1 MPNYFAPAFKV
12 EINDA
17 QLSADISKNIEEV
30 SVTSEKDSMNS
41 CSLTVANT
49 YPEMRWTHT
58 SDATFFQEGNSVK
71 VSMGY
76 VDDLQEIFNG
86 EITSVTSTFPASG
99 APTVKVDAKTR
110 LHWLQGDKK
119 TKTFQS
125 MTDKQ
130 IAEQIGQK
138 LNLTVQAEDAQIQY
152 DYVMQ
157 PNQTDLEFL
166 RERARRI
173 HFEVLVEDKTLIF
186 RKAKEADSEIF
197 TLVWGN
203 VQAGLGGGPNTL
215 PLKSFSPTINTSNQ
229 VKKVTVRGYD
239 PKSKQQ
245 IVGEATAQD
254 TTMGR
259 SKDAGNAT
267 AAAFGKSTEYVRV
280 NAPVAS
286 HAEAVA
292 LAQAI
297 LNQRAMGFVTGTAET
312 IGVPELQW
320 GKVVMVQ
327 GVGPR
332 FSGKYYIERA
342 VHTLGG
348 GGYGTSLSLNSN
360 STNSASSSSSS
371 ESSGSGTSGS

>member
-1 MPNYFAPAFKV
+1 MKIPKYFAPAFKV
-12 EINDA
+12 EIDGTE
-17 QLSADISKNIEEV
+17 LSADVSKNIEEV

-41 CSLTVANT
+41 CSLTIANT

-58 SDATFFQEGNSVK
+58 SDARLFQEGNSVK
-71 VSMGY
+71 VSLGY
-76 VDDLQEIFNG
+76 VDRMQQVFSG
-86 EITSVTSTFPASG
+86 EITTVTSTFPASG

-130 IAEQIGQK
+130 IAEQIGQDAQ
-138 LNLTVQAEDAQIQY
+138 LAVQAEDAQVQY

-166 RERARRI
+166 KERARRI

-186 RKAKEADSEIF
+186 RKAKETDSEIY

-203 VQAGLGGGPNTL
+203 TQAGVGGGPNTL
-215 PLKSFSPTINTSNQ
+215 PLKSFSPTIKTLQQ
-229 VKKVTVRGYD
+229 VNKVTVRGYD

-245 IVGEATAQD
+245 IVGQAGSQDTKMGRREGGGEATASAFR
-254 TTMGR
+254 R
-259 SKDAGNAT
+259 SR
-267 AAAFGKSTEYVRV
+267 EYVRV
-280 NAPVAS
+280 NIPVAS
-286 HAEAVA
+286 QSEADDHAK
-292 LAQAI
+292 AI
-297 LNQRAMGFVTGTAET
+297 YNQRAMGFVTGTAET
-312 IGVPELQW
+312 IGVPDLQW
-320 GKVVMVQ
+320 GKVVMVE

-332 FSGKYYIERA
+332 FSGRYYIERA

-348 GGYGTSLSLNSN
+348 GGYTTTLSVSSN
-360 STNSASSSSSS
+360 STNSSSSSN
-371 ESSGSGTSGS
+371 SSGSSNSAS

>member
-1 MPNYFAPAFKV
+1 VPNYFAPAFVV
-12 EINDA
+12 EINGA

-58 SDATFFQEGNSVK
+58 SDARLFQEGNSVE

-76 VDDLQEIFNG
+76 VDSLQEIFNG
-86 EITSVTSTFPASG
+86 EITTVTSTFPESG

-119 TKTFQS
+119 TNTFRS

-130 IAEQIGQK
+130 IAEQVGQAAG
-138 LNLTVQAEDAQIQY
+138 LAVQAEDAQIQY

-173 HFEVLVEDKTLIF
+173 HFEVLVDGKTLLF
-186 RKAKEADSEIF
+186 RKAKEADSPVY

-203 VQAGLGGGPNTL
+203 TQAGVGGGPNTL
-215 PLKSFSPTINTSNQ
+215 PLKSFSPTINTSKQ
-229 VKKVTVRGYD
+229 VNKVTVRGYD
-239 PKSKQQ
+239 YNSKQP
-245 IVGEATAQD
+245 IVGQAGNQQTK
-254 TTMGR
+254 MGR
-259 SKDAGNAT
+259 SEGGGQAT
-267 AAAFGKSTEYVRV
+267 ASAFRKPREYVRV
-280 NAPVAS
+280 NIPVGS
-286 HAEAVA
+286 QSEANDH
-292 LAQAI
+292 AQAI
-297 LNQRAMGFVTGTAET
+297 YNQRAMGFVTGTAET
-312 IGVPELQW
+312 IGVPDLQW
-320 GKVVMVQ
+320 GKVVMVE

-332 FSGKYYIERA
+332 FSGRYYIVSA
-342 VHTLGG
+342 VHTLGS
-348 GGYGTSLSLNSN
+348 GGYTTSLTLNSN
-360 STNSASSSSSS
+360 STNPAS
-371 ESSGSGTSGS
+371 

>member
-1 MPNYFAPAFKV
+1 MPNYFAPAFQV
-12 EINDA
+12 QINGA

-30 SVTSEKDSMNS
+30 SVTSEKDSMNT

-58 SDATFFQEGNSVK
+58 SDATLFQEGNSVI

-76 VDDLQEIFNG
+76 VDDLQEVFNG
-86 EITSVTSTFPASG
+86 EITTVTSTFPASG

-130 IAEQIGQK
+130 IAEQIGQNSK
-138 LNLTVQAEDAQIQY
+138 LSVQADDPQIQY

-173 HFEVLVEDKTLIF
+173 HFEVLVEGKTLYF
-186 RKAKEADSEIF
+186 RKAKEDDSEVY

-203 VQAGLGGGPNTL
+203 TQAGVAGGPNTL
-215 PLKSFSPTINTSNQ
+215 PLKSFSPTINTSHQ
-229 VKKVTVRGYD
+229 VSKVTVRGYD
-239 PKSKQQ
+239 PKTKQQ
-245 IVGEATAQD
+245 IVGQAGSQD

-259 SKDAGNAT
+259 SEGGGVAT
-267 AAAFGKSTEYVRV
+267 ANAFGRSREYVRV
-280 NAPVAS
+280 NIPVAS
-286 HAEAVA
+286 QSEADDHAK
-292 LAQAI
+292 AI
-297 LNQRAMGFVTGTAET
+297 LNQRAMAFVTGTAET
-312 IGVPELQW
+312 IGVPDLQW
-320 GKVVMVQ
+320 GKVVMVE

-342 VHTLGG
+342 VHTLGS
-348 GGYGTSLSLNSN
+348 GGYTTSLSVNSN
-360 STNSASSSSSS
+360 STNSSSSSSS
-371 ESSGSGTSGS
+371 SGSTKSAS

>member
-12 EINDA
+12 EINGA
-17 QLSADISKNIEEV
+17 QLSADISRNIEEV

-58 SDATFFQEGNSVK
+58 SDAKLFQEGNSVE

-76 VDDLQEIFNG
+76 VDDLQEIFSG
-86 EITSVTSTFPASG
+86 EITTVTSTFPDSG
-99 APTVKVDAKTR
+99 APTVRIEAKTR

-138 LNLTVQAEDAQIQY
+138 LNLTVEAEDAQIQY

-166 RERARRI
+166 KERARRI

-186 RKAKEADSEIF
+186 RKAKESDSEIF

-203 VQAGLGGGPNTL
+203 TQAGLAGGPKTL
-215 PLKSFSPTINTSNQ
+215 PLKSFSPTINTSKPVN
-229 VKKVTVRGYD
+229 KVTVRGYD
-239 PKSKQQ
+239 PKSKQA
-245 IVGEATAQD
+245 IVGQAGNQD

-259 SKDAGNAT
+259 SQGGGDAT
-267 AAAFGKSTEYVRV
+267 ASAFGRSREHVQV
-280 NAPVAS
+280 NIPVAS
-286 HAEAVA
+286 QSEADDHAK
-292 LAQAI
+292 AI
-297 LNQRAMGFVTGTAET
+297 YNQRAMTFVTGTAET
-312 IGVPELQW
+312 IGVPDLQW

-332 FSGKYYIERA
+332 FSGYYGDGYAYAPDCPLVRERI
-342 VHTLGG
+342 VTPSGRVI
-348 GGYGTSLSLNSN
+348 YRTR
-360 STNSASSSSSS
+360 SACY
-371 ESSGSGTSGS
+371 